1 MTSLENDGS
10 IQSPRKRQKLESS
23 TISQPLDTQ
32 PLDTPQLNTMNQNS
46 ALNNNSDIAMENSD
60 QKQQDPTSNAS
71 EPEREAEAGILH
83 YVNKSNPG
91 FQGVLKQRYTD
102 FMVNEITL
110 DGEVVHLRNDRAP
123 WNKHAA
129 RTNDDT
135 VNAAD
140 ENQVPAASVKE
151 ELALTES
158 PTLPPATA
166 VESVASADTSTATS
180 SDPTNPSAEASA
192 EASGDAVSQSPVK
205 ELRPN
210 DLELLAEYFG
220 SNLALQIVGMDKKIQ
235 QKPNAKPATIGSL
248 TSEPVDDKQRRGRLH
263 QFVRRVFEGR
273 LETEGSDDGTITVF
287 AASQKSRGSNSTTT
301 PRQGNHRNNGAQQ
314 QTKGKLGWEE
324 LGGQYLHFTLFK
336 ENKDTMESILLLSRM
351 LKVKPK
357 DFAYAGTKDRRAVT
371 AQRVSAFRHHAQRL
385 ASLNPKLWGAKVGD
399 FKYEKFPLRLGD
411 LEGNEFTITLRDC
424 HFGEDP
430 SMSDDEKVELAK
442 EIVGK
447 AVEHIRTH
455 GFINYFGLQRF
466 GTFGIGTDVI
476 GKKILQD
483 DFKGAVDSILSY
495 TEEALAVAQQ
505 PGQYEG
511 KIGRDD
517 VARAQAIHEFKQ
529 TGKDRCLHRLPRRF
543 GAETAIIKHL
553 ASRQGQNDYQ
563 GAILAIPRNHRTI
576 FVHAYQ
582 SLVWNTVASERWSL
596 HGDKVVEGDLVLVEG
611 KANEQKDEYDE
622 NGEIVI
628 HPAGDDVALTS
639 DDVFQRAR
647 PLSAEEAASGKFT
660 IFDIVLPLPGFDIE
674 YPANKIGDF
683 YKEFMSSE
691 RGGGL
696 DPADMRR
703 RQKDFS
709 LSGSYRKL
717 LGRVRDDI
725 SFEVRKYHD
734 EIEQLVET
742 DYEIIQ
748 KSRGHF
754 KNQHQQNK
762 NNGAALRENRNGQF
776 NNRGG
781 RQNGN
786 EGHANQNGRH
796 MADTAAQGRQ
806 NSIQYAGSAQHNAW
820 KALPEKLAAEDKA
833 AAEAW
838 EVERQTP
845 VDVDSIQQPIYKE
858 TFIQTSATNEG
869 RRTGVR
875 TTQILNGKNEVIDE
889 NDPKDA
895 AEVPEILKVEKTDAP
910 AGIIQENS
918 IVTDSG
924 DDNETQ
930 DGGVKLEASVILKR
944 SAKEMSESSASATK
958 HEDGAIE
965 VTEVKP
971 EIDVSVVSGEIL
983 PVETTTEPTEAPSTD
998 VEMTGLSEPA
1008 DISQKEPSGP
1018 ARLAVIL
1025 KLGLGSSV
1033 YATMALR
1040 ELMQHGGVQVYK
1052 PDFSSG
1058 R

>member
-1 MTSLENDGS
+1 
-10 IQSPRKRQKLESS
+10 
-23 TISQPLDTQ
+23 
-32 PLDTPQLNTMNQNS
+32 
-46 ALNNNSDIAMENSD
+46 
-60 QKQQDPTSNAS
+60 
-71 EPEREAEAGILH
+71 
-83 YVNKSNPG
+83 
-91 FQGVLKQRYTD
+91 
-102 FMVNEITL
+102 
-110 DGEVVHLRNDRAP
+110 
-123 WNKHAA
+123 
-129 RTNDDT
+129 
-135 VNAAD
+135 
-140 ENQVPAASVKE
+140 
-151 ELALTES
+151 
-158 PTLPPATA
+158 
-166 VESVASADTSTATS
+166 
-180 SDPTNPSAEASA
+180 
-192 EASGDAVSQSPVK
+192 VK

-220 SNLALQIVGMDKKIQ
+220 GTLAPQIVEMDKKIQ
-235 QKPNAKPATIGSL
+235 QNPNTKPATIGTL

-287 AASQKSRGSNSTTT
+287 AASQKSRGGNANVT
-301 PRQGNHRNNGAQQ
+301 PRQGNHRSDGVQ

-324 LGGQYLHFTLFK
+324 LGGQYLHFTLYK
-336 ENKDTMESILLLSRM
+336 ENKDTMESIHLLSRM
-351 LKVKPK
+351 LKVKPR

-385 ASLNPKLWGAKVGD
+385 ANLNPKLWGAKVGD

-442 EIVGK
+442 QIVGK

-466 GTFGIGTDVI
+466 GTFGIGTDDV
-476 GKKILQD
+476 GKMILQE

-495 TEEALAVAQQ
+495 TEEALAAAQQ

-529 TGKDRCLHRLPRRF
+529 TGKDRCLQKMPKRF
-543 GAETAIIKHL
+543 GAESAIIKHL

-563 GAILAIPRNHRTI
+563 GAILAIARNHRTI

-683 YKEFMSSE
+683 YKEFMASE
-691 RGGGL
+691 RGGRL
-696 DPADMRR
+696 DPANMRR
-703 RQKDFS
+703 KQKDFS

-754 KNQHQQNK
+754 KNHQQN
-762 NNGAALRENRNGQF
+762 NGPALRGNHNGQS

-786 EGHANQNGRH
+786 EVHGNRNGRQ
-796 MADTAAQGRQ
+796 MADTAAQGRH
-806 NSIQYAGSAQHNAW
+806 NTIQYAGSAQHNAW
-820 KALPEKLAAEDKA
+820 KALPGKLAAEDKA

-838 EVERQTP
+838 EVQKQNP
-845 VDVDSIQQPIYKE
+845 VDVDSIKQPIYKE
-858 TFIQTSATNEG
+858 TFIQTSAEDEG

-875 TTQILNGKNEVIDE
+875 TTQILNSKNEIIDE
-889 NDPKDA
+889 SDLKNGATEA
-895 AEVPEILKVEKTDAP
+895 AGIVKVERTDAP
-910 AGIIQENS
+910 PAVIQEGS
-918 IVTDSG
+918 IITDSG

-930 DGGVKLEASVILKR
+930 DGGVKLEASVTLKR
-944 SAKEMSESSASATK
+944 SAEEMSQASVSAMK
-958 HEDGAIE
+958 QEDGTVE
-965 VTEVKP
+965 VVEVKP
-971 EIDVSVVSGEIL
+971 EVDAPAVVAEVL
-983 PVETTTEPTEAPSTD
+983 PPVEVTTEAPSTD
-998 VEMTGLSEPA
+998 VDMTGLEEPA
-1008 DISQKEPSGP
+1008 DASQKEQSGP
-1018 ARLAVIL
+1018 VRLAVVL

-1040 ELMQHGGVQVYK
+1040 ELMQHGGVQVYQ

>member
-1 MTSLENDGS
+1 MTA
-10 IQSPRKRQKLESS
+10 PRKRQKLASS
-23 TISQPLDTQ
+23 TTSQ
-32 PLDTPQLNTMNQNS
+32 PLDTPQLNTMNHNS

-60 QKQQDPTSNAS
+60 QRQQDPSSNAS
-71 EPEREAEAGILH
+71 EPDREAEAGILH

-123 WNKHAA
+123 RNKHAA

-135 VNAAD
+135 VNAPD

-151 ELALTES
+151 ALTRTEG
-158 PTLPPATA
+158 PPLLSATA
-166 VESVASADTSTATS
+166 VESVASADSSTATP
-180 SDPTNPSAEASA
+180 SDPTNPSAEAS
-192 EASGDAVSQSPVK
+192 GVAVSQSPVK

-220 SNLALQIVGMDKKIQ
+220 STLAPQIVEMDKKIQ

-273 LETEGSDDGTITVF
+273 LETEGSEDGTITVF
-287 AASQKSRGSNSTTT
+287 AASQNSRGGNANAT
-301 PRQGNHRNNGAQQ
+301 PRQGNHRNDGAQQ

-336 ENKDTMESILLLSRM
+336 ENKDTMESIHLLSRM

-385 ASLNPKLWGAKVGD
+385 ANLNPKLWGAKVGD
-399 FKYEKFPLRLGD
+399 FKYEKFALRLGD

-447 AVEHIRTH
+447 AVEHIRNH

-466 GTFGIGTDVI
+466 GTFGIGTDVV
-476 GKKILQD
+476 GKMILQE

-529 TGKDRCLHRLPRRF
+529 TGKDRCLQRLPRRF
-543 GAETAIIKHL
+543 GAEAAIIKHL

-563 GAILAIPRNHRTI
+563 GAILSIPRNHRTI

-691 RGGGL
+691 RGGRL
-696 DPADMRR
+696 DPANMRR

-754 KNQHQQNK
+754 KNHHQQ
-762 NNGAALRENRNGQF
+762 NNGAASRGNPNGQF
-776 NNRGG
+776 NNPGG
-781 RQNGN
+781 PQNRNERHASGN
-786 EGHANQNGRH
+786 RNGRH

-806 NSIQYAGSAQHNAW
+806 NTIQYAGSAQHNAW

-838 EVERQTP
+838 EVERQNP
-845 VDVDSIQQPIYKE
+845 VDVDSIKQPIYKE
-858 TFIQTSATNEG
+858 TFIQTSANNEG

-875 TTQILNGKNEVIDE
+875 TTQVLNGKNEVIDE
-889 NDPKDA
+889 SDLKDA
-895 AEVPEILKVEKTDAP
+895 AEVPGIVKVEQTDAP
-910 AGIIQENS
+910 AAVIQENS
-918 IVTDSG
+918 IINDSG

-930 DGGVKLEASVILKR
+930 DGGVKLEASVTLKR
-944 SAKEMSESSASATK
+944 SAEEMSEASASETK
-958 HEDGAIE
+958 QEDGT
-965 VTEVKP
+965 VKVVEVKP
-971 EIDVSVVSGEIL
+971 EIDAPAVNAEVL
-983 PVETTTEPTEAPSTD
+983 PVETMTEPMEAPSTD